1 MRRGFKANAER
12 MALAARSELGLAA
25 RAPLDPWAYAKHIG
39 VLVLNFEDLKL
50 ATAARQQLLVND
62 SDSWSGMTMVD
73 GTLTTIVLNPAHAKT
88 RQSSTLMHELAHVML
103 KHKPARVDIS
113 STGLLLLS
121 DYSDEHEEEADF
133 LAAAMLLPR
142 ETLMWCRRR
151 GDSVEVIAADHGLSE
166 SLCQWRLRMT
176 GVDIQLRRSSRSY

>member
-12 MALAARSELGLAA
+12 IASGSRAELGLSA

-39 VLVLNFEDLKL
+39 VLVLTFEDLKL
-50 ATAARQQLLVND
+50 SAASKQQLLVND

-73 GTLTTIVLNPAHAKT
+73 GALTTIVLNPAHAKT
-88 RQSSTLMHELAHVML
+88 RQASTLMHELAHVML

-121 DYSDEHEEEADF
+121 DYSDEDEEEADF

-142 ETLMWCRRR
+142 ETLMWRRR
-151 GDSVEVIAADHGLSE
+151 QGDTVEMIAAAHGLSA

-176 GVDIQLRRSSRSY
+176 GVDIQLRRSAR

>member
-12 MALAARSELGLAA
+12 MALAARAELGLAA
-25 RAPLDPWAYAKHIG
+25 RAALDSWVYAKHIG
-39 VLVLNFEDLKL
+39 VLVLTFEELKL
-50 ATAARQQLLVND
+50 PASARQQLLVND
-62 SDSWSGMTMVD
+62 PDSWSGMTMVD
-73 GTLTTIVLNPAHAKT
+73 GELTTIILNPAHAKT
-88 RQSSTLMHELAHVML
+88 RQASTLMHELAHVLL

-121 DYSDEHEEEADF
+121 DYSDEDEEEADF

-142 ETLMWCRRR
+142 ETLMWRRRR
-151 GDSVEVIAADHGLSE
+151 GDSVETIAAAHGLSE

-176 GVDIQLRRSSRSY
+176 GVDIQLRRFAGS